1 LLNELFE
8 IILSNAIDTITSI
21 TNIRSPNK
29 IILLLKSTL
38 VDIMP
43 IGIMFV
49 NINETINNILLAVVE

>member
-1 LLNELFE
+1 M
-8 IILSNAIDTITSI
+8 SNTIDTITSI